1 MLCLK
6 LVSEFSKGTGYKI
19 QKSIT
24 FLYTTNKNIKT
35 EIKTLI
41 PFLITPKK
49 QKHLYLSK
57 HVESLGIKSQNVIK
71 RNKIN
76 RHTMV
81 TDLKTID
88 SKDIN
93 YPQIPN

>member
-1 MLCLK
+1 MYRSESKEIKLSLHRDDINDCLCRNLPVLCLK

-24 FLYTTNKNIKT
+24 FLYTNNKNIKT

-49 QKHLYLSK
+49 
-57 HVESLGIKSQNVIK
+57 
-71 RNKIN
+71 
-76 RHTMV
+76 
-81 TDLKTID
+81 
-88 SKDIN
+88 
-93 YPQIPN
+93 